1 MTTPTTITD
10 LRSTLLQIP
19 WRGAPPAAGVVPPGP
34 REIYMLEI
42 ETQSGIVGMSYLQP
56 LRGGLQ
62 TIDACMKELI
72 APQVLG
78 RDATEIEAIWQQ
90 LYKSNFWLGRMG
102 VTVFAQSA
110 VDMALWD
117 IVGKRAGLPLFRL
130 WGAARSEVPAY
141 GSGCFR
147 GLGRDGM
154 IARAREF
161 TAMGLKAIKMQ
172 VAHIRP
178 WREDVENVKAMREAM
193 GGGVEIMIDVN
204 MGWDADTAIQA
215 GHRIDEFDP
224 YWLEEPVVAEDF
236 VGYRRIAAALRTR
249 VVGGESHFT
258 RNDLRPFL
266 EAPASVPILQPDP
279 MRGGYSELRKI
290 AAAAE
295 PWGITIAPHLFH
307 EQMVHLLAAIP
318 NASYLEYMDWNDDLW
333 VEPIKPNANGMMIPP
348 ERPGHGLA
356 FRPEVLKDHRVGGSR
371 MGATT
376 SAPVPPVSDAL
387 IATPAQI
394 AGGTVAPQG
403 QTPYAGTVVGAA
415 SPGGG

>member
-1 MTTPTTITD
+1 MTGPTTITA

-19 WRGAPPAAGVVPPGP
+19 WRGKPPAAGILSDPF
-34 REIYMLEI
+34 REIYVLEI
-42 ETQSGIVGMSYLQP
+42 ETQGGITGMSYLQP
-56 LRGGLQ
+56 LRGGLH
-62 TIDACMKELI
+62 TIDAAMKELV
-72 APQVLG
+72 APHVLG
-78 RDATEIEAIWQQ
+78 RDATEIEAIWQV
-90 LYKSNFWLGRMG
+90 LYRSNFWLGRMG

-130 WGAARSEVPAY
+130 WGAARPEVAAY

-154 IARAREF
+154 IARAKEF
-161 TAMGLKAIKMQ
+161 TAMGLTAIKMQ

-178 WREDVENVKAMREAM
+178 WREDVLNVKAMRDAL
-193 GGGVEIMIDVN
+193 GGGIEIMIDVN
-204 MGWDADTAIQA
+204 MGWDAATAIQA
-215 GHRIDEFDP
+215 GSRIDEYDP

-236 VGYRRIAAALRTR
+236 VGYQRIAAALRTR

-266 EAPASVPILQPDP
+266 QHPGVPILQPDP
-279 MRGGYSELRKI
+279 MRGGFTELRKI

-295 PWGITIAPHLFH
+295 PWGITIAPHLFP
-307 EQMVHLLAAIP
+307 ELMVHLLASIP

-333 VEPIKPNANGMMIPP
+333 IEPVLPSRNGTMTPP

-356 FRPEVLKDHRVGGSR
+356 FRPEVLKDHRIG
-371 MGATT
+371 
-376 SAPVPPVSDAL
+376 
-387 IATPAQI
+387 
-394 AGGTVAPQG
+394 G
-403 QTPYAGTVVGAA
+403 QTMTA
-415 SPGGG
+415 